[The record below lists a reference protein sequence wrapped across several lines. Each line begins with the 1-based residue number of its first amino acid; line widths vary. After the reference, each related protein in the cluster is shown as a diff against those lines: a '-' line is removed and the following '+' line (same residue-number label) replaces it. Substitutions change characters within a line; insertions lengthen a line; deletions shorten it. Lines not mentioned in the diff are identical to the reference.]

1 MNPVLT
7 VEPYNPIPNMFIP
20 HKYRNIIPKDPIYD
34 NKAEKR
40 AKWARE
46 EHIRMNKGFRERAKL
61 YGTSFNRI
69 ARREAANFQ
78 FTHLS
83 DSFDAFMKD
92 YTDAYQNAIDQQA
105 KDEIHKKIIEYTTW
119 FPNRA
124 RGSYKSISIT
134 IIPTGASADTSDDTI
149 ELEKRPNK

>member
-1 MNPVLT
+1 
-7 VEPYNPIPNMFIP
+7 
-20 HKYRNIIPKDPIYD
+20 
-34 NKAEKR
+34 
-40 AKWARE
+40 
-46 EHIRMNKGFRERAKL
+46 MNKGFRERAKL